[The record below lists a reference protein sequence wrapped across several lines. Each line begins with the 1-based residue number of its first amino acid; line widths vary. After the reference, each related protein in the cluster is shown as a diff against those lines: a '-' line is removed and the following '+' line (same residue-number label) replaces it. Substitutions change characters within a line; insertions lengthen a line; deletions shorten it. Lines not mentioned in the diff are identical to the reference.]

1 MKQKAPMTLVLRRRW
16 RAARTDDRGATSIEW
31 AMFALLALFV
41 AGLVVGAIILAINNR
56 IPGIQ

>member
-1 MKQKAPMTLVLRRRW
+1 MMRIARTTRMLRRRW
-16 RAARTDDRGATSIEW
+16 LAARADDRGATSIEW

-41 AGLVVGAIILAINNR
+41 AGLVVAAITLAINNR